1 MSKFDSEQSRF
12 EPALL
17 LALTVMTG
25 VALGR
30 DVFYDVATQAVAMT
44 ALALLISALVLP
56 LLGLARALGG
66 RPRNEVTAPK
76 LAEGQL
82 VAVAVADAP
91 GADRQA
97 APVEPP
103 APPCLE
109 RNAGTSGVKVRAS
122 ASFHNDNQGWAGSR
136 LTHSGLR

>member
-44 ALALLISALVLP
+44 ALALLIAALVLP
-56 LLGLARALGG
+56 LLGLARVLGG
-66 RPRNEVTAPK
+66 RPRNEVSAPK

-82 VAVAVADAP
+82 MVAKASGPDL
-91 GADRQA
+91 QA
-97 APVEPP
+97 APIEPP
-103 APPCLE
+103 SPPSLE